1 MPVTSDLEFH
11 GIRKAFGRN
20 SVLRGVDLAIP
31 GGSFVALMGAN
42 GAGKTTLLRLAAGL
56 AVPTSGTVTLAGVDL
71 RKAGPGLR
79 RMIGW
84 VSHESML
91 YADLS
96 GRDNLMFHSR
106 LFGVANPQARI
117 NELADALDLH
127 RVLDRPAG
135 VLSRGNRQRLTLA
148 RALLH
153 GPDVLL
159 LDEPFT
165 GLDEASSTRLVGLLN
180 DLHDHGR
187 TIILTVHEI
196 SRAYEGA
203 ERLVV
208 IENGVVGTD
217 RVLTA
222 ESAAVFAMPSLHGE
236 LMRTSTVEAVEGSE
250 NVSTTST
257 VVTADRPSDNFGG
270 SAATPTAAS
279 SEPAPLHDRP
289 TLIKPPSYFRAAM
302 QIASKDLRVEWR
314 SRDMLGSAGLFSL
327 IVLITA
333 SFTTPAG
340 GGKEGV
346 TTGILWI
353 ALLFAVLLGVGRS
366 MGRESHDRAI
376 EGLMLAPVPRES
388 VYIGKLIAGLSMMF
402 VIELFIVPMFLVL
415 VNSSDG
421 VAHPA
426 ALIATVVLATT
437 GLVLVAT
444 LFSGIAAG
452 SRLGDS
458 LLPLIV
464 MPVVIPLM
472 VAAVET
478 TRRALGGGVAA
489 GAVGVPM
496 WLGLL
501 AGFDLIVGLAAIA
514 TFPFVME
521 EQ

>member
-1 MPVTSDLEFH
+1 
-11 GIRKAFGRN
+11 
-20 SVLRGVDLAIP
+20 
-31 GGSFVALMGAN
+31 MGAN
-42 GAGKTTLLRLAAGL
+42 GAGKTTLLRLGAGL
-56 AVPTSGTVTLAGVDL
+56 AVPTAGQVTLAGVDL

-79 RMIGW
+79 RMLGW
-84 VSHESML
+84 VSHESLL
-91 YADLS
+91 YSDLS
-96 GRDNLMFHSR
+96 GRDNLLFHAR
-106 LFGVANPQARI
+106 LFGVADPTARI
-117 NELADALDLH
+117 AELADALDLH

-165 GLDEASSTRLVGLLN
+165 GLDEASSARLVSLLN
-180 DLHDHGR
+180 ELHEHGR

-208 IENGVVGTD
+208 IENGVVGIDRDLRTD
-217 RVLTA
+217 QVALQSQPTVRGEFSQVAATTSHTVPASTA
-222 ESAAVFAMPSLHGE
+222 VETIERPTTTPSAAP
-236 LMRTSTVEAVEGSE
+236 TV
-250 NVSTTST
+250 
-257 VVTADRPSDNFGG
+257 D
-270 SAATPTAAS
+270 TPNPT
-279 SEPAPLHDRP
+279 PLHDRP
-289 TLIKPPSYFRAAM
+289 HLVTPPGYVRASL

-340 GGKEGV
+340 GGRDGV

-366 MGRESHDRAI
+366 MGRESHDRAV
-376 EGLMLAPVPRES
+376 EGLMLAPVPREA
-388 VYIGKLIAGLSMMF
+388 VFVGKLIAGLTMMF
-402 VIELFIVPMFLVL
+402 AIEFFIVPMFLVL
-415 VNSSDG
+415 VNSSSAAAHTAEL
-421 VAHPA
+421 VAV
-426 ALIATVVLATT
+426 VVLATT
-437 GLVLVAT
+437 GLVIVAT

-452 SRLGDS
+452 SQLGDS

-489 GAVGVPM
+489 GAVGVPL
-496 WLGLL
+496 WLGLI
-501 AGFDLIVGLAAIA
+501 AGFDLIVGLAAFA

>member
-1 MPVTSDLEFH
+1 MPLTSDLEFH
-11 GIRKAFGRN
+11 AIRKAFGRN

-96 GRDNLMFHSR
+96 GRDNLMFHAR
-106 LFGVANPQARI
+106 LFGVANPEARI

-217 RVLTA
+217 RMLTSEA
-222 ESAAVFAMPSLHGE
+222 AAVFAMPSLHDE
-236 LMRTSTVEAVEGSE
+236 LMRTSTELIE
-250 NVSTTST
+250 NTETVSATSS
-257 VVTADRPSDNFGG
+257 VATAERPSDDHSGG
-270 SAATPTAAS
+270 ATTPAD
-279 SEPAPLHDRP
+279 EPVQPAPLHDRP
-289 TLIKPPSYFRAAM
+289 TLIKPPSYFRAAL

-421 VAHPA
+421 LAHPV
-426 ALIATVVLATT
+426 ALVATVVLATT

>member
-1 MPVTSDLEFH
+1 MTRSADLEFR
-11 GIRKAFGRN
+11 GVKKAFGN
-20 SVLRGVDLAIP
+20 NAVLRGVDLDIP
-31 GGSFVALMGAN
+31 GGSFVALMGQN

-56 AVPTSGTVTLAGVDL
+56 AVPTSGTVNLAGVDL

-96 GRDNLMFHSR
+96 GRDNLMFHSK
-106 LFGVANPQARI
+106 LFGVANPEQRI

-127 RVLDRPAG
+127 KVLDRPAG

-148 RALLH
+148 RALMH

-165 GLDEASSTRLVGLLN
+165 GLDEASSERLVGLLN
-180 DLHDHGR
+180 DLNEHGR

-196 SRAYEGA
+196 ARAYEGA
-203 ERLVV
+203 KRLVV
-208 IENGVVGTD
+208 IENGVVGVDEPLNAAPAALIAAPSLQSEVMRLTSTSTD
-217 RVLTA
+217 EPTTTSSVATVERTDPTA
-222 ESAAVFAMPSLHGE
+222 PHSGSTSAAA
-236 LMRTSTVEAVEGSE
+236 
-250 NVSTTST
+250 
-257 VVTADRPSDNFGG
+257 AD
-270 SAATPTAAS
+270 
-279 SEPAPLHDRP
+279 EPAPLHLRP
-289 TLIKPPSYFRAAM
+289 ELTTPPSALRAAWM
-302 QIASKDLRVEWR
+302 VTKKDLRVELR

-340 GGKEGV
+340 SAQGV

-366 MGRESHDRAI
+366 MGREAHDRAI
-376 EGLMLAPVPRES
+376 EGLMLAPIPRES
-388 VYIGKLIAGLSMMF
+388 VFIGKLLAGLSMMF
-402 VIELFIVPMFLVL
+402 AIEVFIVPMFLVL
-415 VNSSDG
+415 VDSS
-421 VAHPA
+421 AKQSM
-426 ALIATVVLATT
+426 LIELILTVVLATI
-437 GLVLVAT
+437 GLVIVST

-478 TRRALGGGVAA
+478 TRRALGGDVAA
-489 GAVGVPM
+489 GAVGVPA
-496 WLGLL
+496 WLGLI

>member
-1 MPVTSDLEFH
+1 
-11 GIRKAFGRN
+11 
-20 SVLRGVDLAIP
+20 
-31 GGSFVALMGAN
+31 
-42 GAGKTTLLRLAAGL
+42 
-56 AVPTSGTVTLAGVDL
+56 
-71 RKAGPGLR
+71 
-79 RMIGW
+79 
-84 VSHESML
+84 
-91 YADLS
+91 
-96 GRDNLMFHSR
+96 
-106 LFGVANPQARI
+106 
-117 NELADALDLH
+117 
-127 RVLDRPAG
+127 

-165 GLDEASSTRLVGLLN
+165 GLDEASSSRLVGLLN

-187 TIILTVHEI
+187 TIVLTVHEI

-208 IENGVVGTD
+208 IENGVVGID
-217 RVLTA
+217 RTLTPQPA
-222 ESAAVFAMPSLHGE
+222 GSFAGSSLHDE
-236 LMRTSTVEAVEGSE
+236 LMRTNSTDTES
-250 NVSTTST
+250 VSATSS
-257 VVTADRPSDNFGG
+257 VVTAERPVEIVSGG
-270 SAATPTAAS
+270 GPGAAAESAQPT
-279 SEPAPLHDRP
+279 PLHDRP
-289 TLIKPPSYFRAAM
+289 TLIKPPSYFRAAL

-402 VIELFIVPMFLVL
+402 AIELFIVPMFLIL
-415 VNSSDG
+415 VNSSG
-421 VAHPA
+421 GLGHPA

-437 GLVLVAT
+437 GLVLVST

-472 VAAVET
+472 IAAVET

-496 WLGLL
+496 WLGLI

>member
-1 MPVTSDLEFH
+1 MNPAADLEFR
-11 GIRKAFGRN
+11 GVKKAFGHN
-20 SVLRGVDLAIP
+20 AVLRGVDLEIP
-31 GGSFVALMGAN
+31 SGSFVALMGSN

-56 AVPTSGTVTLAGVDL
+56 AVPTAGTVNLAGVDL

-96 GRDNLMFHSR
+96 GRDNLMFHAK
-106 LFGVANPQARI
+106 LFGVTNPEQRI
-117 NELADALDLH
+117 EELGDALDLH

-148 RALLH
+148 RALMH

-165 GLDEASSTRLVGLLN
+165 GLDEASSERLVSLLN
-180 DLHDHGR
+180 ELHDHGR

-196 SRAYEGA
+196 ARAYEGA
-203 ERLVV
+203 QRLVV
-208 IENGVVGTD
+208 IENGVVGVD
-217 RVLTA
+217 EPLQ
-222 ESAAVFAMPSLHGE
+222 SAPAALVSAPSLQSE
-236 LMRTSTVEAVEGSE
+236 VMRLTNIESDDTTTTTSSVATVERD
-250 NVSTTST
+250 T
-257 VVTADRPSDNFGG
+257 
-270 SAATPTAAS
+270 AATPAGSGGS
-279 SEPAPLHDRP
+279 SDPAPLHLRP
-289 TLIKPPSYFRAAM
+289 ELTTPPSMFRAAM
-302 QIASKDLRVEWR
+302 MVAKKDLRVEWR

-333 SFTTPAG
+333 SFTTPSGSAQ
-340 GGKEGV
+340 GV

-366 MGRESHDRAI
+366 MGREAHDRAI

-388 VYIGKLIAGLSMMF
+388 VFIGKLLAGLSMMF
-402 VIELFIVPMFLVL
+402 AIEIFIVPMFLILVDSSAQQSKLIQLVL
-415 VNSSDG
+415 
-421 VAHPA
+421 
-426 ALIATVVLATT
+426 TVVLATT
-437 GLVLVAT
+437 GLVIVST

-478 TRRALGGGVAA
+478 TRRALGGDVAA

-496 WLGLL
+496 WLGLI